1 MTSSPTLT
9 TCYTGEVVSRTHIC
23 KSTLE
28 AHYEVGAKEESED
41 IELQGPES

>member
-9 TCYTGEVVSRTHIC
+9 TRYTGGVVSRTHIR
-23 KSTLE
+23 KLTSE
-28 AHYEVGAKEESED
+28 AHDEVGAKEESED